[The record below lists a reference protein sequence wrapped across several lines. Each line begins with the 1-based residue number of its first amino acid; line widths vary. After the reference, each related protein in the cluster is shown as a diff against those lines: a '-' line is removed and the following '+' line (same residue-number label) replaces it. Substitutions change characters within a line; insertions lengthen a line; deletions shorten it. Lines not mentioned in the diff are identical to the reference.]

1 MNGAEIFAYT
11 LREVPAVISRV
22 LSAKGLSVDDVD
34 LFVPHQANAFILA
47 HLQRKLRIPPERFV
61 IDMADCGNTGL
72 STSRSRYAGRWR
84 GARSAPACA

>member
-1 MNGAEIFAYT
+1 M
-11 LREVPAVISRV
+11 ISRV

-61 IDMADCGNTGL
+61 IYMADCGNTGS
-72 STSRSRYAGRWR
+72 STMGMRVMLVGFGVGHSW
-84 GARSAPACA
+84 GATLLEWI